1 MGGEERSVTASR
13 DPRVG
18 MTNLGRGHRGVLDVW
33 QGKGLRKHDFGS
45 VAITG
50 LTGEILD
57 LWQIKELEESRAG
70 EQAGKGIMECGTLR
84 RDWLLTI
91 KSHVTTKYR
100 TCQDK
105 FLSG

>member
-1 MGGEERSVTASR
+1 
-13 DPRVG
+13 
-18 MTNLGRGHRGVLDVW
+18 MTNLCWGHRGVLDVW
-33 QGKGLRKHDFGS
+33 QGKDLRDGGFGS
-45 VAITG
+45 VAIAG

-57 LWQIKELEESRAG
+57 LWQIKDLGESGAA
-70 EQAGKGIMECGTLR
+70 EQAGREIMEFGTLR

-91 KSHVTTKYR
+91 KNHVTMKYR

>member
-1 MGGEERSVTASR
+1 
-13 DPRVG
+13 
-18 MTNLGRGHRGVLDVW
+18 MTNLGRRHRGVLDVW

-45 VAITG
+45 VAIAG

-57 LWQIKELEESRAG
+57 LWQIKELEGSRTH
-70 EQAGKGIMECGTLR
+70 EQAGEGIMEFGTLR

-91 KSHVTTKYR
+91 KNHVTMKYR

-105 FLSG
+105 FLNR